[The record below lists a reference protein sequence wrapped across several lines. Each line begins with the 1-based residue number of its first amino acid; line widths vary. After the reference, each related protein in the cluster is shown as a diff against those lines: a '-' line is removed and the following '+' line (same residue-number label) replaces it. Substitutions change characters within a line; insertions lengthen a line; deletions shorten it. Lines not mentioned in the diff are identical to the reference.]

1 MDNPIKRK
9 KHKSIIIGLIL
20 VFLFVAGT
28 VLAFLAVYITQNH
41 ISETKRYNEQ
51 YKSADNAVM
60 LHLAAVM
67 DGTSSDG
74 LSYVAKN
81 RNTALKEIEQSR
93 EAVDY
98 FAGIDPPRRLS
109 SEMYAIKK
117 SEDSERA
124 YLNAA
129 EKVFRAE
136 TESQLEDGLSAVKQS
151 DTAKNP
157 RNRFSNA
164 VADFMKR
171 LEQLT
176 SSKYKDEDDPVFI
189 WL

>member
-1 MDNPIKRK
+1 MGFVI
-9 KHKSIIIGLIL
+9 

-28 VLAFLAVYITQNH
+28 VLALLAVYITHNH
-41 ISETKRYNEQ
+41 IDETKRYNSQ

-67 DGTSSDG
+67 DVTSSAA
-74 LSYVAKN
+74 LNYVAEN
-81 RNTALKEIEQSR
+81 RNDALKYIEQSR

-98 FAGIDPPRRLS
+98 FAGINPPRRLS
-109 SEMYAIKK
+109 SEIYAIKK
-117 SEDSERA
+117 AEDSERA

-151 DTAKNP
+151 GIAKSSSNG
-157 RNRFSNA
+157 FSNT
-164 VADFMKR
+164 VAGFMER

-176 SSKYKDEDDPVFI
+176 SSKYRDEDDAVFV

>member
-1 MDNPIKRK
+1 MDNPIKKKRRK
-9 KHKSIIIGLIL
+9 PIIIGLIL

-28 VLAFLAVYITQNH
+28 VLAFLAVYITRKH

-60 LHLAAVM
+60 LHISAVM
-67 DGTSSDG
+67 DGASSDG

-81 RNTALKEIEQSR
+81 RNTALKEIKQSR

-98 FAGIDPPRRLS
+98 FANIHTPRSLS
-109 SEMYAIKK
+109 SAIGLVRDAA
-117 SEDSERA
+117 DSERT

-129 EKVFRAE
+129 EKLFRAE
-136 TESQLEDGLSAVKQS
+136 TESQLEDGISAVKQS
-151 DTAKNP
+151 DIVKSSSNGFA
-157 RNRFSNA
+157 NA
-164 VADFMKR
+164 VAGFMKR
-171 LEQLT
+171 LEQLE
-176 SSKYKDEDDPVFI
+176 SVKDKDKDDPVFI